1 MKMELEKFDAVIFD
15 MDGTLLDTERLSYL
29 AFLEACQE
37 HQFKDMEKAE
47 SVYRQCIGLN
57 STKLKQILREG
68 FGKTLPPEFYE
79 RWRKIYSRDAYE
91 KTPPIKPG
99 ARELLSFLDSR
110 NMVMAVAT
118 STKYVNAMKKLKST
132 QLDHYFHTV
141 VGGDQVQNSKP
152 DPDIYLQAAKLLEV
166 DPSKCLALEDSNN
179 GALAAHSART
189 FVCQI
194 PDMLPPSEEV
204 KKLGQLRVFPSLLAV
219 LEELQS

>member
-1 MKMELEKFDAVIFD
+1 M
-15 MDGTLLDTERLSYL
+15 
-29 AFLEACQE
+29 
-37 HQFKDMEKAE
+37 
-47 SVYRQCIGLN
+47 
-57 STKLKQILREG
+57 
-68 FGKTLPPEFYE
+68 
-79 RWRKIYSRDAYE
+79 
-91 KTPPIKPG
+91 
-99 ARELLSFLDSR
+99 LSFLDSR

-118 STKYVNAMKKLKST
+118 STKYVNAIKKLKST

-179 GALAAHSART
+179 GALAAHRART

-204 KKLGQLRVFPSLLAV
+204 KKLAHLRVFPSLLAV